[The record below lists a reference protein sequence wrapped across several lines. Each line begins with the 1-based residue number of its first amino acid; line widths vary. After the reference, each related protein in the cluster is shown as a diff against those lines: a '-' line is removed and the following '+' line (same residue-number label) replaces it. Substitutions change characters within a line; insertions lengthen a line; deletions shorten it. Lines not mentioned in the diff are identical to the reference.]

1 MNLSTNAI
9 ENNREIGI
17 VTSDSHVIRM
27 YNTQF
32 DKDRNTSRSYANH
45 ARKNP

>member
-17 VTSDSHVIRM
+17 VTEDKRVI
-27 YNTQF
+27 NTFINQF
-32 DKDRNTSRSYANH
+32 EDDWLTKSTPY
-45 ARKNP
+45 K